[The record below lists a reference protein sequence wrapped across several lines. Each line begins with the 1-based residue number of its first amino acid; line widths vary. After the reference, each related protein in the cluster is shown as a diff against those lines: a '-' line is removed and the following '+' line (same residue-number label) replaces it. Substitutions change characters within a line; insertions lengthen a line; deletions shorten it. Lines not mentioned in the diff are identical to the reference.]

1 MNFDIKNRVI
11 TGDKDL
17 FLVGDNANYVANFTF
32 DDEWA
37 GVTKTAR
44 FISCTGKHKDVLIVD
59 NKCTIPVEVLK
70 CGKIS
75 VGVYSSEMTTTEFK
89 VFVHGS
95 IKNKTGNECT
105 PTPNVYEQLTKQLDD
120 IQAGLSNEVAG
131 YFEEHK
137 EDFKGDQGERGEA
150 GAVKFIIVSSLP
162 TENIDDSAIYL
173 KSSADPQTQNA
184 YDEYIYTN
192 GAWEC
197 IGTAN
202 VKVDLTDYVKN
213 TDYATATTAGLI
225 KANSSQGFFI
235 GTNGDMSIVQATE
248 NDINNRTNKFRPI
261 TANNLDKSVKASLT
275 TNTETLTEE
284 EKTAAQSWLGVPKIE
299 LTLKENGA
307 YTLTINKG

>member
-17 FLVGDNANYVANFTF
+17 FIVGDNANYIANFTF

-44 FISCTGKHKDVLIVD
+44 FISCTGNHKDVLIVD

-70 CGKIS
+70 CGKIR

-95 IKNKTGNECT
+95 IKDKTGNECT
-105 PTPNVYEQLTKQLDD
+105 PTPNVYEQLTKKLDELY
-120 IQAGLSNEVAG
+120 QQMPNEVER
-131 YFEEHK
+131 YFIENK
-137 EDFKGDQGERGEA
+137 DLFKGDKGDKGEA
-150 GAVKFIIVSSLP
+150 GKIEFTIVSSLP
-162 TENIDDSAIYL
+162 TENIDERAMYL
-173 KSSADPQTQNA
+173 KPSADPQTQNA
-184 YDEYIYTN
+184 YDEYVYTN

-213 TDYATATTAGLI
+213 TDYATYTEYGLVKLGSTYYGLEIRQDGSIGLNKATNSEIDNRYGF
-225 KANSSQGFFI
+225 KAI
-235 GTNGDMSIVQATE
+235 L
-248 NDINNRTNKFRPI
+248 
-261 TANNLDKSVKASLT
+261 TANLDYAVKVGLT
-275 TNTETLTEE
+275 TNKETLTEE
-284 EKTAAQSWLGVPKIE
+284 EQVKAQTWLGVPKI
-299 LTLKENGA
+299 
-307 YTLTINKG
+307 TLTQIGDNEFSLDID

>member
-1 MNFDIKNRVI
+1 MNFNIKNRVI

-17 FLVGDNANYVANFTF
+17 FIVGDNANYIANFTF
-32 DDEWA
+32 DDEWT

-70 CGKIS
+70 CGKVSI
-75 VGVYSSEMTTTEFK
+75 GVYSSEMATTEFK

-95 IKNKTGNECT
+95 IKDKTGNECE
-105 PTPNVYEQLTKQLDD
+105 PTPNIYEQLTKQLDELY
-120 IQAGLSNEVAG
+120 QQMPNEVER
-131 YFEEHK
+131 YFIENK
-137 EDFKGDQGERGEA
+137 DLFKGDKGDKGEA
-150 GAVKFIIVSSLP
+150 GKIEFIIVSSLP
-162 TENIDDSAIYL
+162 TENIDERAMYL
-173 KSSADPQTQNA
+173 KPSEDPQTQNA

-213 TDYATATTAGLI
+213 TDYAGYNKAGVVKINGTYGIVSYNDKGDIGLTTCPNENIINKTGYYAI
-225 KANSSQGFFI
+225 QP
-235 GTNGDMSIVQATE
+235 TNIDLA
-248 NDINNRTNKFRPI
+248 
-261 TANNLDKSVKASLT
+261 VKVGLT
-275 TNTETLTEE
+275 TNKETLTGEE
-284 EKTAAQSWLGVPKIE
+284 QAKAQSWLGVPKIE
-299 LTLKENGA
+299 LTLKDNGA